1 MHKKSVKL
9 LSLMLSA
16 VMLIIAVPMG
26 VMATSNGKGASLEA
40 ASVTGED
47 KSEVESTTA
56 EPVKPTEPTTKGED
70 ESTTAPVV
78 TEPTTKGE
86 EVSSEEA
93 SSEAPKPV
101 KMGDLDGDG
110 RITAAD
116 ARIALRISARLEN
129 PTKAQMEV
137 GDLNKDGK
145 ITADEARAILRFAAR
160 LDAKLGD
167 SLATKA

>member
-1 MHKKSVKL
+1 MNKKSVKL

-56 EPVKPTEPTTKGED
+56 MPVNPTEPTTKGED
-70 ESTTAPVV
+70 ESTTATPD
-78 TEPTTKGE
+78 EPT
-86 EVSSEEA
+86 SEEA
-93 SSEAPKPV
+93 SSEAPMPV

-110 RITAAD
+110 KITAVD